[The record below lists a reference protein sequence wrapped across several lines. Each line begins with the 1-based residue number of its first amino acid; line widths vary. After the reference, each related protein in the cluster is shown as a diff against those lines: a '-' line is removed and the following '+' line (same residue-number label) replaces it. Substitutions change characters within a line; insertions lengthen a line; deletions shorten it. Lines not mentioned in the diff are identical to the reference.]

1 MSVKHTPGP
10 WEARER
16 ALDFGNINSLPC
28 VEISAPDRK
37 YWLAKILLDVG
48 KPGEGAANAALMLAA
63 PDLLAALKAILSV
76 MEPGPDGHDERLHV
90 WLNYPEK
97 PEITPGSMALA
108 AIAKAE
114 GKP

>member
-37 YWLAKILLDVG
+37 YWAVLRGSCEPLL
-48 KPGEGAANAALMLAA
+48 M
-63 PDLLAALKAILSV
+63 S
-76 MEPGPDGHDERLHV
+76 
-90 WLNYPEK
+90 
-97 PEITPGSMALA
+97 TALA
-108 AIAKAE
+108 ARDRAME
-114 GKP
+114 GKEK